1 MALSTKDI
9 YILLKEINEYGSTIY
24 YMLNHN
30 KIDVDDITNVIFK
43 DSIEKVNLLFPKFIE
58 KITPE
63 DIKEAHDSLKHEFT
77 KLSCVDRIIQKDGN
91 KHQHLREIRDIVN
104 LDKKLNKMIK
114 EKTYQNAFNLYYTNK
129 ILEKIEEHN
138 KNNYLS
144 RIEMLKLYRAAYEIL
159 LDESDKKIS
168 SNIDSY
174 YITVI
179 TK

>member
-9 YILLKEINEYGSTIY
+9 YNLLKEINEYGSTIY
-24 YMLNHN
+24 YMLENN
-30 KIDVDDITNVIFK
+30 RMDIEDITNVIFK

-58 KITPE
+58 KVTPE
-63 DIKEAHDSLKHEFT
+63 DIKEAYDSLSGEFT
-77 KLSCVDRIIQKDGN
+77 KLSCVDRIITKDQN

-114 EKTYQNAFNLYYTNK
+114 DKTYKNAFNLHYTKK
-129 ILEKIEEHN
+129 ILEKIEEN
-138 KNNYLS
+138 SKNSYIS
-144 RIEMLKLYRAAYEIL
+144 KIEMLKLYNAAYDL
-159 LDESDKKIS
+159 LIDESDKKIS

>member
-9 YILLKEINEYGSTIY
+9 YNLLKEINEYGSTIY
-24 YMLNHN
+24 YMLETERLSL
-30 KIDVDDITNVIFK
+30 DDITNVIFR

-63 DIKEAHDSLKHEFT
+63 DIKEAQDNLKNEFT
-77 KLSCVDRIIQKDGN
+77 RLSCIDRIIQRDQN
-91 KHQHLREIRDIVN
+91 KHQHLREIRNIVN
-104 LDKKLNKMIK
+104 LDKKINRMIK
-114 EKTYQNAFNLYYTNK
+114 EKTYQNAFNLYYTKK
-129 ILEKIEEHN
+129 ILDKIQENSINSYISKVE
-138 KNNYLS
+138 L
-144 RIEMLKLYRAAYEIL
+144 LKLYQTAYDL
-159 LDESDKKIS
+159 LIDESDKKIS

>member
-9 YILLKEINEYGSTIY
+9 YNLLKEINEYGSTIY
-24 YMLNHN
+24 YMLENN
-30 KIDVDDITNVIFK
+30 RIDIDDITNVIFK

-63 DIKEAHDSLKHEFT
+63 DIKDAHDSLKDEFT
-77 KLSCVDRIIQKDGN
+77 KLSCVDRIIKKDQN

-114 EKTYQNAFNLYYTNK
+114 DKTYQNAFNLHYTKK
-129 ILEKIEEHN
+129 ILEKIEEN
-138 KNNYLS
+138 IKNGYIS
-144 RIEMLKLYRAAYEIL
+144 KIEMLKLYNAAYDL
-159 LDESDKKIS
+159 LIDESDKKIS

>member
-9 YILLKEINEYGSTIY
+9 YNLVKEINEYGSTIY
-24 YMLNHN
+24 YMLENN
-30 KIDVDDITNVIFK
+30 RLSVEDVTNIIFK

-63 DIKEAHDSLKHEFT
+63 DIKEADEKLKLEFT
-77 KLSCVDRIIQKDGN
+77 KLSCVDRIINKDQN

-114 EKTYQNAFNLYYTNK
+114 EKTYHNAFNLHYTKK
-129 ILEKIEEHN
+129 ILEKIEDSN

-144 RIEMLKLYRAAYEIL
+144 RIEMLKLYMAAYEIL
-159 LDESDKKIS
+159 LDESDKRIS

>member
-9 YILLKEINEYGSTIY
+9 YNLLKEINEYGSTIY
-24 YMLNHN
+24 YMLEKK
-30 KIDVDDITNVIFK
+30 KISIDDITNVIFK

-63 DIKEAHDSLKHEFT
+63 DIKEAQDKLKQEFT
-77 KLSCVDRIIQKDGN
+77 KLSCVDRIIKKDQN
-91 KHQHLREIRDIVN
+91 KHQHLREIRSIVN
-104 LDKKLNKMIK
+104 LDRKLNKMIK
-114 EKTYQNAFNLYYTNK
+114 EKTYQNAFNLHYTNK
-129 ILEKIEEHN
+129 ILEFIEN
-138 KNNYLS
+138 NSKNGYLS
-144 RIEMLKLYRAAYEIL
+144 RIEMLKLYRTAYEIL